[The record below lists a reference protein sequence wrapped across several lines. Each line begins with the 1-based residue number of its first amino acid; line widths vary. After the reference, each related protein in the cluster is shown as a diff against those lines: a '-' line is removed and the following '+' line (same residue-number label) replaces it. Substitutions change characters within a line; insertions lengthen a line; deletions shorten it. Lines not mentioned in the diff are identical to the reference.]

1 MTDETKIQDK
11 ELFKISGSIMNEG
24 GLESFLRDLEAE
36 QVFWNSGVVGVTKFI
51 GFFTTESNRYTEP
64 RLREVCDSMCCA
76 LIELADFLVCQ
87 SQSMDTL
94 EFTAD
99 DTKFGLS
106 MCVDADTQQ
115 SGIELSEE
123 RLHSL
128 AKASREA
135 YAAYRA
141 AVKETLSL

>member
-51 GFFTTESNRYTEP
+51 GFFTTESNRYSE
-64 RLREVCDSMCCA
+64 RRVREACDNMCCA

-87 SQSMDTL
+87 AQSMDTL

-106 MCVDADTQQ
+106 MCVDADTQH
-115 SGIELSEE
+115 SGIEVSKE

-141 AVKETLSL
+141 AVKEALSL